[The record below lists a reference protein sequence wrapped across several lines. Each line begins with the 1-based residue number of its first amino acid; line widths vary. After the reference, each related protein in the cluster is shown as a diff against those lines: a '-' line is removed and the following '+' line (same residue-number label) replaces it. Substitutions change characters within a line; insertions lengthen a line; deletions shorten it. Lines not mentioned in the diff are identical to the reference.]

1 MTAKVLSTHSTACS
15 LKVCLSFKEDNGV
28 KLIDPLGE
36 MLAPSWEEHATR
48 LASAEEQDLPKVLAA
63 IVEREAVDP
72 QQTAFIVVGRD
83 TR

>member
-1 MTAKVLSTHSTACS
+1 MCS
-15 LKVCLSFKEDNGV
+15 FKVCFSFKADNGV
-28 KLIDPLGE
+28 KLVDPLGE
-36 MLAPSWEEHATR
+36 MLAPSWEEHATH

-63 IVEREAVDP
+63 IVKREAVDL